1 MNHMKVNPD
10 KSSPAVNPS
19 RRAKTVPPQPR
30 RADQASKP
38 PASAERL
45 ELSPKAKAIRRAA
58 QVVAHTPDIRDAKVR
73 ALQQAVQSG
82 TYNVTPEQIAEKMLK
97 EAALEERP

>member
-1 MNHMKVNPD
+1 MSHMKVNPD
-10 KSSPAVNPS
+10 KSSPAVDPS
-19 RRAKTVPPQPR
+19 HRTKTITPQPK

-38 PASAERL
+38 PASADHL

-58 QVVAHTPDIRDAKVR
+58 QVLAHTQNMREAKVQ

-82 TYNVTPEQIAEKMLK
+82 TYTVTPEQIAEKMLK
-97 EAALEERP
+97 EAVLEELP

>member
-1 MNHMKVNPD
+1 MKVNPD
-10 KSSPAVNPS
+10 ESSPAVDPS
-19 RRAKTVPPQPR
+19 HQAKTVTPQPK

-38 PASAERL
+38 PTSADHL
-45 ELSPKAKAIRRAA
+45 ELSPKAKTIRRAA
-58 QVVAHTPDIRDAKVR
+58 QVLAHTQDMRDAKVR

-97 EAALEERP
+97 EAVLEELP